1 MFEHLMKKELDMK
14 ITVVDLNE
22 KLIEEFEKQLNTLFA
37 NLKGSVDVKL
47 GSFDSISS
55 YDAIV
60 SPGNSFGFMNGGV
73 DNALR
78 EFFGTQLEQR
88 VMDKIKEDYLGEHNV
103 GSAFVIETKDS
114 DYPWL
119 VHAPT
124 MRVPSVIA
132 GSDAVYSATWA
143 ALVAVAKHNKTE
155 SQKIEHIVF
164 PGMGTGAGKMKL
176 DKAAGQMLL
185 AFERML
191 NPNFSERWKS
201 AYERNNKL
209 RENV

>member
-1 MFEHLMKKELDMK
+1 MNMK

-22 KLIEEFEKQLNTLFA
+22 KLIEAFEKQLNTLFS
-37 NLKGSVDVKL
+37 NLKNQVEVKL
-47 GSFDSISS
+47 GAFDTISS

-78 EFFGTQLEQR
+78 SFFGVQLEQR
-88 VMDKIKEDYLGEHNV
+88 VMERIREDYLGEHNV
-103 GSAFVIETKDS
+103 GSAFVIETKNAS
-114 DYPWL
+114 HPWL

-132 GSDAVYSATWA
+132 GTDAVYSATWA
-143 ALVAVAKHNKTE
+143 ALVAVVRHNKTK
-155 SQKIEHIVF
+155 SSKINHLVF
-164 PGMGTGAGKMKL
+164 PGMGTGAGKMDF

-191 NPNFSERWKS
+191 NPTFSEKWKS
-201 AYERNNKL
+201 AYERNNEL
-209 RENV
+209 REKV

>member
-1 MFEHLMKKELDMK
+1 MK
-14 ITVVDLNE
+14 ITVVDLSE
-22 KLIEEFEKQLNTLFA
+22 KLIKAFSKQLDEVFPH
-37 NLKGSVDVKL
+37 LKDKVELKL
-47 GSFDSISS
+47 GSFDSIRS

-88 VMDKIKEDYLGEHNV
+88 VMDKIKEDFLGEHNV

-132 GSDAVYSATWA
+132 GTDAVYSATWA
-143 ALVAVAKHNKTE
+143 ALVAVTLHNKTE
-155 SQKIEHIVF
+155 SQKIEHLVF
-164 PGMGTGAGKMKL
+164 PGMGTGAGKMNF

-185 AFERML
+185 AFERMF
-191 NPNFSERWKS
+191 NPSFSKKWKD
-201 AYERNNKL
+201 AYDRNNVLK
-209 RENV
+209 ENV